1 MEKVLEPSN
10 LKSSLTDLLRL
21 STMTIA
27 TSGPDSEPHAA
38 DVYFACDEQLTL
50 FFFSDASSLHA
61 KDIHRDPRAAIT
73 IHADQA
79 GWEQILGL
87 QMRGVIEVIS
97 SRTLWQQVWEVYREK
112 FPFVNDLEDVVAVN
126 QMYGFKP
133 GWIRLVDN
141 SQGLGFNQE
150 WQTQIIDEEGE
161 NLRTWQLISRPDKR
175 SRKTNG

>member
-1 MEKVLEPSN
+1 MERVLEPSI
-10 LKSSLTDLLRL
+10 LKSSLADLLRL

-27 TSGPDSEPHAA
+27 TSGPDREPHAA

-50 FFFSDASSLHA
+50 YFFSDPSSQHGV
-61 KDIHRDPRAAIT
+61 DIHRDPRAAIT
-73 IHADQA
+73 IHADQV

-97 SRTLWQQVWEVYREK
+97 SRTLWQQAWEVYREK
-112 FPFVNDLEDVVAVN
+112 FPFVNDLEAVVAVN

-141 SQGLGFNQE
+141 SQGFGFIQE
-150 WQTQIIDEEGE
+150 WQAHIIDEEGE
-161 NLRTWQLISRPDKR
+161 NIGTWQEISRQDKR
-175 SRKTNG
+175 SRKANG

>member
-1 MEKVLEPSN
+1 MERVLEPAN
-10 LKSSLTDLLRL
+10 LKRSLSDLLRL
-21 STMTIA
+21 STMTVA
-27 TSGPDSEPHAA
+27 TSGPDSEAHAA

-50 FFFSDASSLHA
+50 YFFSDASSQHGI
-61 KDIHRDPRAAIT
+61 DIREDLRAAIT
-73 IHADQA
+73 IHADRA

-97 SRTLWQQVWEVYREK
+97 SRTSWRQAWEVYSEK
-112 FPFVNDLEDVVAVN
+112 FPFVNDLEEVVAVN

-150 WQTQIIDEEGE
+150 WQAHMIDNDGE
-161 NLRTWQLISRPDKR
+161 NVRVWQEITRQDKP
-175 SRKTNG
+175 SRKANG